1 MGKSLVEQ
9 LPEIIKKG
17 KAEAQRILEQLEGSS
32 KISLQ
37 TRELVIPSKATS
49 AMFTGKL
56 NEEPISEVTNR
67 LIYGDNLLAISALL
81 SGSDDEDSMRG
92 KVDLIYID
100 PPYDSKS
107 DYRTK
112 VNLPGIELDQ
122 KPNVLEQFAY
132 ADSWE
137 NGTLSYLEMI
147 TPRLFLMRELLS
159 DTGSIC
165 VHLDWHVGHY
175 VKLVLDE
182 VFGKS
187 CFVNEVI
194 WRYGKMSNATKRY
207 PQNHDTIFIYSKTS
221 DYFFKPVKTADS
233 EYKTRFARWVVDN
246 KLTYGNVVESDDKL
260 IKLRI
265 RKIEKELGRSL
276 KSDDILFDFNVEFKT
291 QDDVFYDISIIKGN
305 AAENLHFD
313 TQKPEKLVER
323 LIESCSPEGGLVA
336 DFFVGSGTTAS
347 VAERLGRRWV
357 ASDLGKPSVMI
368 SRKRL
373 IDQDAR
379 PFLYQAIGDYQI
391 EQAKSTLGKR
401 FKVGDLSKTVL
412 GIYGALPLEQDENP
426 NGNLGRMASG
436 KELVYVDSPARL
448 TSVTTLKR
456 VQQIRDTKMGGFDK
470 VTLLGW
476 NFSVDIAQALAA
488 LGDDKL
494 IVRVIPPDLLDQLKK
509 RGKEV
514 LKDKIRFSTLQYL
527 EAHVLEHSST
537 VEQDSFDVILDNYV
551 LVDPHAINLNDEDR
565 DKLLK
570 VMNADPL
577 ALIEYWAIDPDYDGV
592 VFRSTWQDYRSN
604 TDVDHDPLKCLTTA
618 NITVEKKSGKRAV
631 CIRAIDVFG
640 FESEVVTH
648 ITGKGH

>member
-1 MGKSLVEQ
+1 MAKSLVEQ

-17 KAEAQRILEQLEGSS
+17 KAEAQRILEQIEGAS

-37 TRELVIPSKATS
+37 TRELVIPAKATS
-49 AMFTGKL
+49 ALFAK
-56 NEEPISEVTNR
+56 NVKSEEVPDTLNR
-67 LIYGDNLLAISALL
+67 LIYGDNLLSIAALL
-81 SGSDDEDSMRG
+81 AGDDENPSIRG
-92 KVDLIYID
+92 KLDLIYID

-112 VNLPGIELDQ
+112 VNLPGIEIDQ

-137 NGTLSYLEMI
+137 NGTVSYLEMI
-147 TPRLFLMRELLS
+147 TPRLFLMRELLA
-159 DTGSIC
+159 DTGVIC

-175 VKLVLDE
+175 VKIVLDE

-187 CFVNEVI
+187 LFVNEVI

-233 EYKTRFARWVVDN
+233 EYKNRFARWVVNN
-246 KLTYGNVVESDDKL
+246 KLTYGNVLESDDKL
-260 IKLRI
+260 IKGRI
-265 RKIEKELGRSL
+265 RKIEKELGRPL
-276 KSDDILFDFNVEFKT
+276 ETDDILFDFDVEFKT

-305 AAENLHFD
+305 AAENLNFD

-323 LIESCSPEGGLVA
+323 LIESCCPEGGLVA
-336 DFFVGSGTTAS
+336 DFFVGSGTTAA
-347 VAERLGRRWV
+347 VAERLGRKWV

-368 SRKRL
+368 TRKRL
-373 IDQDAR
+373 IDQDAK

-391 EQAKSTLGKR
+391 EQAKSTLGKKFR
-401 FKVGDLSKTVL
+401 VGDLSRTVL
-412 GIYGALPLEQDENP
+412 DIYGALPLDPAENP
-426 NGNLGRMASG
+426 NGNLGRMATE
-436 KELVYVDSPARL
+436 KELVFVDSPSRL
-448 TSVTTLKR
+448 TTVSTLKR
-456 VQQIRDTKMGGFDK
+456 VQQLRDTKMGGFDK

-476 NFSVDIAQALAA
+476 NFSVDIAQAIAA

-494 IVRVIPPDLLDQLKK
+494 TVRVIPPDLLDRLKK
-509 RGKEV
+509 RGKDALRE
-514 LKDKIRFSTLQYL
+514 KIRFSTLQYL
-527 EAHVLEHSST
+527 EAHVEEHSAQGD
-537 VEQDSFDVILDNYV
+537 QDSFDIVLDNYV
-551 LVDPHAINLNDEDR
+551 LVDPHAINLDDEDR

-577 ALIEYWAIDPDYDGV
+577 ALIEYWAIDPDYDET
-592 VFRSTWQDYRSN
+592 VFRSLWQDYRSN
-604 TDVDHDPLKCLTTA
+604 TDVDRNPLKCLTTA
-618 NITVEKKSGKRAV
+618 NISTPKKPGDRLV

-640 FESEVVTH
+640 FESEVV
-648 ITGKGH
+648 IKIAVKG